1 MNASGI
7 INRHVALL
15 NSNIR
20 NIPIVKCFQT
30 VCGYVGVPECDA
42 VVLSSLRVLAAT
54 IKIQSLMQS
63 NFLLSDQQDFRF
75 PRCCN
80 LIVAKHFQW
89 RCEWNCMS
97 HIYFSLAQTRNIKLN
112 VSPRERLQSCRL

>member
-1 MNASGI
+1 M
-7 INRHVALL
+7 L
-15 NSNIR
+15 SN
-20 NIPIVKCFQT
+20 CLW
-30 VCGYVGVPECDA
+30 VCGRPWTDA

-75 PRCCN
+75 PHCCN
-80 LIVAKHFQW
+80 LIVAKHFEW

-97 HIYFSLAQTRNIKLN
+97 HIYFSWAQTRNIKLN